1 MGRDSEKSAGNGTL
15 TCLDAKTGETKW
27 TLETPVGNCGGV
39 FDAGNQLIALT
50 NKGELIAF
58 KPSGTKFEEIARI
71 KVADT
76 PTWALPIL
84 TGNKVIVKD
93 TTAVTLWTVD

>member
-1 MGRDSEKSAGNGTL
+1 MSGGAGSATL
-15 TCLDAKTGETKW
+15 YCLDAKTGETKW
-27 TLETPVGNCGGV
+27 TNPTPVGDCGGV
-39 FDAGNQLIALT
+39 FDAGSQLIALT
-50 NKGELIAF
+50 NKSELIAF
-58 KPSGTKFEEIARI
+58 KPSGEKFEEVAKV

-93 TTAVTLWTVD
+93 TNSVTLWTVE